1 MSLHVIVLAAGQ
13 GKRMISDLPKVAH
26 MAAGRPLVGWVLET
40 VSSLDPDTTVVVVG
54 HRADEVERLLPDHV
68 RSAVQEEQLGT
79 GHATKVG
86 LSAVG
91 DIDPDDTVV
100 VLYGD
105 LPLLT
110 SELVIGLAEREDG
123 TAARL
128 VVVEFEDPT
137 GYGRVLSDAD
147 GLVTSI
153 VEERDTTEEQRAL
166 RDINAGVYSFRA
178 GDLIEALGEVSNE
191 NAQGEYYLTDVIG
204 ILADRGERIEPV
216 RAIPEEV
223 VGINSQDQLAEARR
237 LLQART
243 NQRLM
248 ESGVWMLDPER
259 TYVDDTVVVEPGARI
274 YPGVHLEGTTT
285 VGAGAQVGPDVFA
298 VDSSIGAEATVWYAV
313 LRGAVVGDECEVG
326 PYASLRPGS
335 VLEKGSKVGTFV
347 ETKNTTLGE
356 RAKAPH
362 LTYLGDASVGARSNI
377 GAGTITCNYDGFEK
391 HFTEIGEDVFIGS
404 DTMLVAPLTIGN
416 SAVIG
421 AGSVI
426 TENVAEGALAIER
439 TEQKE
444 IPGYARR
451 RALRKAAKKSEG

>member
-13 GKRMISDLPKVAH
+13 GKRMMSELPKVAH
-26 MAAGRPLVGWVLET
+26 MAAGRPLVGWVLKT
-40 VSSLDPDTTVVVVG
+40 VSGLDPDTTVVVVG
-54 HRADEVERLLPDHV
+54 HGADDVERLLPDHV
-68 RSAVQEEQLGT
+68 ASAVQEEQLGT
-79 GHATKVG
+79 GHATSVG
-86 LSAVG
+86 LSAIK

-110 SELVIGLAEREDG
+110 PDLVSDLAHREDG
-123 TAARL
+123 VAARL

-137 GYGRVLSDAD
+137 GYGRVIHDGD

-153 VEERDTTEEQRAL
+153 VEEKDTNEEQRAL

-178 GDLIEALGEVSNE
+178 GDLIDALAVISNE

-259 TYVDDTVVVEPGARI
+259 TYIDDTVTVEPGARI
-274 YPGVHLEGTTT
+274 YPGVHLEGSTT

-298 VDSSIGAEATVWYAV
+298 VDSSIGAEATVWYSV
-313 LRGAVVGDECEVG
+313 LRGAVVGEECEVG

-335 VLEKGSKVGTFV
+335 VLERGSKVGTFV

-356 RAKAPH
+356 KAKAPH
-362 LTYLGDASVGARSNI
+362 LSYLGDASVGARSNI

-391 HFTEIGEDVFIGS
+391 HRTEIGQDVFIGS
-404 DTMLVAPLTIGN
+404 DSMLVAPLTIGDG
-416 SAVIG
+416 AVIA

-426 TENVAEGALAIER
+426 TEDVAEGALAIER
-439 TEQKE
+439 NEQKE

-451 RALRKAAKKSEG
+451 RAQKRAAKKSED

>member
-13 GKRMISDLPKVAH
+13 GKRMVSDLPKVAH

-40 VSSLDPDTTVVVVG
+40 VSALEPDTTVVVVG
-54 HRADEVERLLPDHV
+54 HGADEVERLLPDHV

-79 GHATKVG
+79 GHATRIG
-86 LSAVG
+86 MDAIH

-110 SELVIGLAEREDG
+110 PQLVSGLAQRGDG
-123 TAARL
+123 IAARL
-128 VVVEFEDPT
+128 VVVEFDDPT
-137 GYGRVLSDAD
+137 GYGRVIRDAD

-153 VEERDTTEEQRAL
+153 VEERDTDDEQRAI

-178 GDLIEALGEVSNE
+178 GDLIEALHEISNE

-204 ILADRGERIEPV
+204 ILADRGERVEPV

-259 TYVDDTVVVEPGARI
+259 TYVDSTVVVEPGARI

-298 VDSSIGAEATVWYAV
+298 VDSSIGPGSTVWYAV
-313 LRGAVVGDECEVG
+313 LRGAVVGEECEVG

-335 VLEKGSKVGTFV
+335 ILERGSKVGTFV

-356 RAKAPH
+356 KAKASH
-362 LTYLGDASVGARSNI
+362 LSYLGDASVGARSNI

-391 HFTEIGEDVFIGS
+391 HHTEIGEDVFVGS
-404 DTMLVAPLTIGN
+404 DTMLVAPLKIGDG
-416 SAVIG
+416 AVIG

-426 TENVAEGALAIER
+426 TDDVAEGALALER
-439 TEQKE
+439 TEQRE

-451 RALRKAAKKSEG
+451 RALKKAAKKSEG